1 MYIELEGRLESRFEI
16 GKLIKNSA
24 FPFEIEHK
32 DGNIYA
38 KGLTK
43 REYFAAMALQ
53 GILANK
59 GPYWVANA
67 QIAEEAVMIANEL
80 IESLNDTNNPN
91 LQP

>member
-43 REYFAAMALQ
+43 REYFAAMAMQALLTSSYQ
-53 GILANK
+53 CISPSEPSLGK
-59 GPYWVANA
+59 WSV
-67 QIAEEAVMIANEL
+67 EAADALIKALNE
-80 IESLNDTNNPN
+80 S
-91 LQP
+91 QP

>member
-1 MYIELEGRLESRFEI
+1 MTKPNAPI
-16 GKLIKNSA
+16 NSI
-24 FPFEIEHK
+24 PDLNNHPSEW
-32 DGNIYA
+32 Y
-38 KGLTK
+38 GLTK

-59 GPYWVANA
+59 GPYWVGNA
-67 QIAEEAVMIANEL
+67 QIAEEAVMIANKL